1 MFSAYSEL
9 IVYCASSELTIIN
22 LKQFGGSGFDDISY
36 RYSPLSTIFSI
47 IRERETRSTTGA
59 VARHAMDI
67 PCNLSSKRKSISQTL
82 HGKATQVYEIYLFFF
97 SSVYPCNRLA
107 SLQHNNRSA
116 SCIVNE
122 THDRV
127 YLQFACYFVCQ
138 QTTTGI
144 AARPNSKSKST
155 ESITISFCIPRQTD
169 CEKFYRNSFFSNV

>member
-1 MFSAYSEL
+1 MRLDFVSLFFIIFCCDVHCELSIEYMFSAYSEL
-9 IVYCASSELTIIN
+9 IVNCASSELTIIN

-107 SLQHNNRSA
+107 SLSLA
-116 SCIVNE
+116 
-122 THDRV
+122 
-127 YLQFACYFVCQ
+127 Q
-138 QTTTGI
+138 Q
-144 AARPNSKSKST
+144 
-155 ESITISFCIPRQTD
+155 
-169 CEKFYRNSFFSNV
+169 